1 MPVGSLATMSIWTRT
16 PDLPEVNRT
25 LIVGHAAH
33 LGIKVVAC
41 DDNSFTTAMPVAE
54 VTRQPDGLLSG
65 GASAALAEIT
75 AGMAG
80 AHCIDGERQ
89 FVVGQELNISHLR
102 SARSGEVTATGRPLR
117 LGGRSQVWQIDIR
130 DESGALVAT
139 SRVTNAILE
148 RRSPP

>member
-1 MPVGSLATMSIWTRT
+1 MSIWTHT
-16 PDLPEVNRT
+16 PDLSEVNRT

-33 LGIKVVAC
+33 LGITVIAA
-41 DDNSFTTAMPVAE
+41 DDHSLTAAMPVAD

-75 AGMAG
+75 AGIAG
-80 AHCIDGERQ
+80 AHCIDADRQ

-102 SARSGEVTATGRPLR
+102 AARSGSVMATARPLR
-117 LGGRSQVWQIDIR
+117 LGGRSQVWQIETR

-139 SRVTNAILE
+139 ARLTNAILE
-148 RRSPP
+148 RRGSPT